1 MEIHSHSTFR
11 SLVGE
16 LEKTEEASPTRND
29 MTSFDHQ
36 EKIYNRK
43 LAQVYVALTMTR
55 DVAERFKSSNPE
67 PEATHSLLTLLSVAS
82 DLLEEILDEA
92 LPEPEPTESEPEIS
106 ELLM

>member
-1 MEIHSHSTFR
+1 
-11 SLVGE
+11 
-16 LEKTEEASPTRND
+16 
-29 MTSFDHQ
+29 MTNFDYQ

-43 LAQVYVALTMTR
+43 LAQVYVALAMTR
-55 DVAERFKSSNPE
+55 DVAERFKSAKPE

-92 LPEPEPTESEPEIS
+92 LPEPADTRADVEIS